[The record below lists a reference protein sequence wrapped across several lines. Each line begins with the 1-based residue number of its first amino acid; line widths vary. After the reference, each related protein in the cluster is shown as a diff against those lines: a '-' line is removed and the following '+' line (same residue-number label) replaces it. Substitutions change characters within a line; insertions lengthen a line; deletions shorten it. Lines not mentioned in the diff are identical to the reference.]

1 MASAVDDK
9 ENTMK
14 FALLIYENEDQWAQ
28 REDPDRQE
36 AYWGPW
42 MAFSGAVADVNTGGA
57 ALIAPETATTVRVRE
72 GQRQVQ
78 DGPFPDAKEQL
89 GGFFLIDVEDLDA
102 ALAWAERCPNA
113 AGCAVEVRP
122 LLEMG

>member
-1 MASAVDDK
+1 
-9 ENTMK
+9 MK
-14 FALLIYENEDQWAQ
+14 FALLIYENEAQWAE
-28 REDPDRQE
+28 REDAEKQ
-36 AYWGPW
+36 ATYWGSW
-42 MAFSGAVADVNTGGA
+42 TAFSGAVADVNTGGA
-57 ALIAPETATTVRVRE
+57 ALLAPETATTVRVRD

-102 ALAWAERCPNA
+102 ALAWAERCPNV